1 MIPELSSN
9 SQAILLLTA
18 PLVAGRGEPSPGLL
32 TLTEYNRLARLLRE
46 KQWQPADLIGSNGAD
61 IVALVASK
69 FGRDRIEALLAR
81 GFLLSQAV
89 ERWSARSIWIVS
101 RADPGYPR
109 RLKLRLRED
118 APPILYGCGDTGL
131 LENGGLAVVGRCKLE
146 ATLSE

>member
-69 FGRDRIEALLAR
+69 FGRDRIEAQHRTLKSLVESLR
-81 GFLLSQAV
+81 G
-89 ERWSARSIWIVS
+89 RS
-101 RADPGYPR
+101 GH
-109 RLKLRLRED
+109 
-118 APPILYGCGDTGL
+118 
-131 LENGGLAVVGRCKLE
+131 
-146 ATLSE
+146 